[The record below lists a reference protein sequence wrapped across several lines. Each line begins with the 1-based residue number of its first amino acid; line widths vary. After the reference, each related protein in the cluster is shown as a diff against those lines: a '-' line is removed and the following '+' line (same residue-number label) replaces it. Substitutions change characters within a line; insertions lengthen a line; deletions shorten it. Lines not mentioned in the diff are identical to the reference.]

1 MYYISAVISPE
12 SLAIIY
18 IISIYLRLSPPP
30 RLGDP
35 LDILR
40 GDRRLTAGGA
50 IASTADVAS

>member
-1 MYYISAVISPE
+1 MLLV
-12 SLAIIY
+12 
-18 IISIYLRLSPPP
+18 IYLLLSPPP

-35 LDILR
+35 LDILS